1 LNVTDRAS
9 AITQSVTLTGGAH
22 LVVGPLMTGPVTLP
36 SAGTYVYS
44 KVGNTLPTDNMGVAG
59 SLNSASLSANFS
71 AQTVDVA
78 VNVTAA
84 GATLD
89 ALAKGVP
96 IQQRANFFADSKMTG
111 PAALVV
117 TCQSGACGDTN
128 HGAIGGG
135 FGGPG
140 GLAAAITYGFEK
152 TGANAA
158 TVSGVAVFKR

>member
-1 LNVTDRAS
+1 
-9 AITQSVTLTGGAH
+9 
-22 LVVGPLMTGPVTLP
+22 MTGPVTLP
-36 SAGTYVYS
+36 SAGTYAYS

-59 SLNSASLSANFS
+59 SLNSASLSANFL

-111 PAALVV
+111 PTALVV
-117 TCQSGACGDTN
+117 TCQSGACGDAN
-128 HGAIGGG
+128 HGALGGG

-140 GLAAAITYGFEK
+140 GMAAAITYGFEK